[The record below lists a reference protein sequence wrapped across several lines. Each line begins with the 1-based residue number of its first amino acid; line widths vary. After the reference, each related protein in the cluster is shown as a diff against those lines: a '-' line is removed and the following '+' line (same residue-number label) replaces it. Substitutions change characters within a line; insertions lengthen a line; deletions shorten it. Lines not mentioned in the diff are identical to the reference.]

1 MIENPDILL
10 KYFKACGNNIT
21 TDSRS
26 VSRYIEEGK
35 KVMFLALK
43 GDKFDGND
51 FAAQALKEGAFAV
64 IDRNLFVKEHP
75 AIRARMLHCLLKEL
89 CE

>member
-35 KVMFLALK
+35 KVNSI
-43 GDKFDGND
+43 G
-51 FAAQALKEGAFAV
+51 
-64 IDRNLFVKEHP
+64 
-75 AIRARMLHCLLKEL
+75 
-89 CE
+89 